1 MENTTNKKQ
10 SFMAGVLTL
19 FFAQIVIK
27 ILGLIYRLII
37 TNIPY
42 FGDAGNGLYSAG
54 YQIYTLLLAIASIG
68 VPSAIAKLVSE
79 KIAVGK
85 HREAHD
91 IFKTALLLFGIIG
104 LIGSSILFFGA
115 RYIATSLIG
124 NPDVEGIM
132 VALAPAVFFVAVS
145 AVIRGYFNGM
155 YNMKVSSNSQM
166 LEQLFKSILTIG
178 LVVAVYFLAV
188 VNPTDLAK
196 SLGLSVDTVTVAMA
210 TAANAAST
218 IATVICCGYLLI
230 YYQRSKKEIW
240 KNINE
245 ANEIGYK
252 KEKKTS
258 IMKKILAVSI
268 PISLASIIS
277 AINRNIDTFT
287 VINGLKVALAGLY
300 PTVELLQNEATRL
313 YGILSGRVDTLIGL
327 PTALNVA
334 FATALV
340 PAVSETMAKGDAKT
354 ARRRITFSIRTTLLI
369 ALPCAIGMCVLAE
382 PILNLLFPNVYAK
395 EAGLLLQISSFTIIF
410 TLMNQTVAG
419 ALQGLGK
426 VMAPAA
432 SLGCGAIV
440 KLILN
445 LILIRNPQIGIY
457 GAAISSV
464 AAALTAMIINL
475 IVLRKKIKL
484 DTDKVSLIIKPIIA
498 TLVMGA
504 VAFLTHYYANMLIEK
519 DRIATIIAIIL
530 AVIVYIFAILSLKVF
545 DREDYHML
553 PLGDKIYKFL
563 QKLKIVKP

>member
-27 ILGLIYRLII
+27 ILGLIYRLVI

-79 KIAVGK
+79 RIAVGK

-340 PAVSETMAKGDAKT
+340 PAVSETMAKGDVKT

-504 VAFLTHYYANMLIEK
+504 VAFLTHYYVNMFIGK
-519 DRIATIIAIIL
+519 DRIATIIAILL

-545 DREDYHML
+545 DRDDYHML
-553 PLGDKIYKFL
+553 PFGDKIYKFL

>member
-1 MENTTNKKQ
+1 MENTTNKQQ

-27 ILGLIYRLII
+27 VLGLIYRLVI

-68 VPSAIAKLVSE
+68 VPSAISKLVSE
-79 KIAVGK
+79 RIAVGK
-85 HREAHD
+85 HREAHE

-104 LIGSSILFFGA
+104 FIGSSILFFGA
-115 RYIATSLIG
+115 RYIATSMIG

-132 VALAPAVFFVAVS
+132 VALAPAVFFVAIS

-155 YNMKVSSNSQM
+155 YNMKVASNSQM

-188 VNPTDLAK
+188 VNPTDLSK
-196 SLGLSVDTVTVAMA
+196 TLGLSTETVTVAMA

-218 IATVICCGYLLI
+218 IATAICCGYLLT

-245 ANEIGYK
+245 SNQVAYK
-252 KEKKTS
+252 KERKIS
-258 IMKKILAVSI
+258 IMKRILAVSI

-287 VINGLKVALAGLY
+287 VINELKIALASSF
-300 PTVELLQNEATRL
+300 PTMDLIKNEATRL

-340 PAVSETMAKGDAKT
+340 PAVSETMAKGDVKT
-354 ARRRITFSIRTTLLI
+354 AKRRITFSIRTTLLI

-382 PILNLLFPNVYAK
+382 PILNLLFPNVYAA
-395 EAGLLLQISSFTIIF
+395 EAPLLLQISSFTIIF

-426 VMAPAA
+426 VMVPAI
-432 SLGCGAIV
+432 SLGCGAII

-445 LILIRNPQIGIY
+445 LLLIRNPQIGIY

-464 AAALTAMIINL
+464 AASLTAMIINL
-475 IVLRKKIKL
+475 VVLRNKIKL
-484 DTDKVSLIIKPIIA
+484 DTNKTQLILKPILA
-498 TLVMGA
+498 TAFMGA
-504 VAFLTHYYANMLIEK
+504 VAFLSQYYLTTYFIKGRM
-519 DRIATIIAIIL
+519 ATVITILL
-530 AVIVYIFAILSLKVF
+530 AVIAYIFAVLSFKIF
-545 DREDYHML
+545 DRDDYHML
-553 PLGDKIYKFL
+553 PFGDKIYKFL
-563 QKLKIVKP
+563 QKIKIVKP

>member
-210 TAANAAST
+210 TAANVAST

>member
-464 AAALTAMIINL
+464 AAALTAMVINL

-519 DRIATIIAIIL
+519 DRIATIIAILL

>member
-1 MENTTNKKQ
+1 M
-10 SFMAGVLTL
+10 
-19 FFAQIVIK
+19 
-27 ILGLIYRLII
+27 
-37 TNIPY
+37 
-42 FGDAGNGLYSAG
+42 
-54 YQIYTLLLAIASIG
+54 
-68 VPSAIAKLVSE
+68 
-79 KIAVGK
+79 
-85 HREAHD
+85 
-91 IFKTALLLFGIIG
+91 
-104 LIGSSILFFGA
+104 
-115 RYIATSLIG
+115 IG

-132 VALAPAVFFVAVS
+132 VALAPAVFFVAIS

-155 YNMKVSSNSQM
+155 YNMKVASNSQM

-188 VNPTDLAK
+188 VNPTDLSKA
-196 SLGLSVDTVTVAMA
+196 LNLSVDTVTVAMA
-210 TAANAAST
+210 TAANVAST
-218 IATVICCGYLLI
+218 IATVICCGYLLL

-245 ANEIGYK
+245 SNEVEYK
-252 KEKKTS
+252 KENRTT

-287 VINGLKVALAGLY
+287 VINGLKVALANAY
-300 PTVELLQNEATRL
+300 PTIELIQNEATRL

-327 PTALNVA
+327 PTALNIA

-340 PAVSETMAKGDAKT
+340 PAVSETMAKGDVKT

-426 VMAPAA
+426 VMAPAI
-432 SLGCGAIV
+432 SLACGAVV

-445 LILIRNPQIGIY
+445 LTLIKNPQIGIY

-475 IVLRKKIKL
+475 IVLRKKIRL
-484 DTDKVSLIIKPIIA
+484 DTGITSLVVKPLLASLI
-498 TLVMGA
+498 MGA
-504 VAFLTHYYANMLIEK
+504 FAFLSHHYVSVYLTKGRM
-519 DRIATIIAIIL
+519 ATIIAILI
-530 AVIVYIFAILSLKVF
+530 AIISYIFAVLSLKIF

-553 PLGDKIYKFL
+553 PFGDKIYKFL
-563 QKLKIVKP
+563 QKIKVVKP

>member
-27 ILGLIYRLII
+27 ILGLIYRLVI

-79 KIAVGK
+79 RIAVGK

-340 PAVSETMAKGDAKT
+340 PAVSETMAKGDVKT

-504 VAFLTHYYANMLIEK
+504 VAFLTHYYVNMFIRK
-519 DRIATIIAIIL
+519 DTIATIIAILL

-545 DREDYHML
+545 DRDDYHML
-553 PLGDKIYKFL
+553 PFGDKIYKFL